1 VKIKNKTVLYGL
13 LLLGAAVTGA
23 AAIWYFKRDPDPL
36 SLPGQGTHGT
46 ALPASGV
53 SRDGDPSG
61 VYTSADGSI
70 VTSDPTVTTEPLIA
84 PPNQWG
90 R

>member
-36 SLPGQGTHGT
+36 SIPGQVTPGI
-46 ALPASGV
+46 LPASGV